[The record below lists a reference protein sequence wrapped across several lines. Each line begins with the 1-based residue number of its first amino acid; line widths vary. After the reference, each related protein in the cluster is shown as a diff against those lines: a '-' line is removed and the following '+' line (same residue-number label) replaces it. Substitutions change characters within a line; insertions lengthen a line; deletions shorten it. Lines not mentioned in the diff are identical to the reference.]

1 MTECKEIKKP
11 VVPQYVAD
19 WYEDYKN
26 QFEENLFD
34 ICVQIRDCTFED
46 KLSAWFNHLPN
57 KPIETLVN
65 MHQFGYEV
73 ENEKLYTAMLLLTGG
88 YLNYNDNLKM
98 LSIVNAPHKTA
109 KEVKAYHFTKRT
121 LIKYKVWKNDNYFVD
136 EVKE

>member
-1 MTECKEIKKP
+1 MTECREIKKP

-65 MHQFGYEV
+65 MHQFGYEI

-98 LSIVNAPHKTA
+98 LSIVNAPHQVA

-121 LIKYKVWKNDNYFVD
+121 LIKYKIWKNDNYFVD